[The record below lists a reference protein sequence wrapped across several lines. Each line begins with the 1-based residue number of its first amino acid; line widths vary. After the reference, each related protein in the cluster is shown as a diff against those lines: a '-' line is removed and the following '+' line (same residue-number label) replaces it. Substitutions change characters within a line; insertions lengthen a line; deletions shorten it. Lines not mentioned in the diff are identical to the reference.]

1 MTVKVGRPAKR
12 GDLIV
17 YRVLHTSVS
26 LVGRSANYHSF
37 EIGKVVGVSRQ
48 GVVNKHLCVYGYVDK
63 CVLAPP
69 TWLVSGETIDADAV
83 MEALGK
89 ERPEFRSLEEVR
101 DFFLRFRRGKPGVTD
116 HAATT

>member
-1 MTVKVGRPAKR
+1 
-12 GDLIV
+12 
-17 YRVLHTSVS
+17 
-26 LVGRSANYHSF
+26 
-37 EIGKVVGVSRQ
+37 
-48 GVVNKHLCVYGYVDK
+48 
-63 CVLAPP
+63 
-69 TWLVSGETIDADAV
+69 LVSGETIDADAV